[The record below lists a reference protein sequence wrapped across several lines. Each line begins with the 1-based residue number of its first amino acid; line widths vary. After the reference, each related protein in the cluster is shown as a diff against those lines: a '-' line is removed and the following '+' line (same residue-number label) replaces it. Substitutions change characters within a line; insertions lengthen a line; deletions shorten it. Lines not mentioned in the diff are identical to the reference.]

1 MPDRRNNYND
11 NAPSQSQYDG
21 TADLINKY
29 SQSLDKSAQSL
40 KIAAQSYEKTS
51 NSAVK
56 DYKSTTNYLVDMMV
70 KTAKAFGKDIDDL
83 ESSMKKHNEEKK
95 KQDTESGEKL
105 AGHLEEAYKTGSNSL
120 QRWGKAFANQ
130 LNLVGTAIIGRYKTA
145 ANSVLSSYESSLSEI
160 TVKMFD
166 SNSEYTAAMQK
177 ATRDIRDMDLTKQF
191 SQVDFTESLKEV
203 LAQGIRD
210 VGDQQISTS
219 DMALENLITNK
230 LTPYISTSNRTYVR
244 MTKELGKSF
253 TENITGLASLLEDK
267 YGAEALENNQLSTSI
282 EEFIPVIQGFAKEQG
297 LDSNQITNSMMQT
310 MSVVASQYGEAEAE
324 NFRSQ
329 IVTALQDPTSASA
342 LMQSA
347 LQGADVGSI
356 LNDPMKLAQ
365 RYYSGVE
372 SYTGMSN
379 YGMYAKALGIDPNTI
394 AYVKGYG
401 EGTSSLDAFNDS
413 AISASES
420 LNAYQNKVS
429 ALEGGYGQS
438 KSAQFEKTYENQV
451 AEGVDFLA
459 DRFPHALDNL
469 DIATKVIQ
477 AWFTAWLAGGG
488 NSGSGLGSVKGFVGK
503 SSLGSQLKMLKG
515 GAGLGETFSAGRAG
529 LSGLGTAAAGAS
541 ILGGLVWGGY
551 DAYKAVG
558 RAKQSGTSAA
568 GAGVEG
574 FFTGNSTAGMSDEQ
588 KKDYYSSNGYF
599 SWSDLAKNA
608 GKYALVGGGVGT
620 FAGGPLGTAVGAV
633 AGGALGAV
641 TSAIDQ
647 YLDVR
652 KFKKLQEASEDA
664 AQSIESLKSASNNY
678 ETTVKSTNDS
688 LDDLD
693 IITNRST
700 HTQEEVSSALSDL
713 KSQYPEYLGSIKDV
727 SQLDDSYVQI
737 LKDKIELEKIKAN
750 KEMVDTAES
759 TSVDTSSYSGI
770 ISTTASDFA
779 KWAQSQKSEG
789 DINKGAEGW
798 VSRYAARTGRSVNS
812 VYSDLRSA
820 FGSGVVNQYGN
831 ETTGYQYT
839 FDTSLGSTVG
849 NYDYTATLSES
860 DEQMRK
866 LFQDQWTNKIYQEFL
881 NLRTSYLTEKQRGSS
896 ADYSTPKKLAV
907 DLSKDLQTFYK
918 GLKGQSLSVYE
929 SAYRNQIAE
938 GTEDSPN
945 LDTMFKALGV
955 DIPEYKLGT
964 DKTKEGRAYLHSDE
978 AVLTAN
984 AATKMR
990 SMASGIG
997 GISNL
1002 VDLMYATNRGL
1013 ATATTSTS
1021 DGSSIESP
1029 VLTLL
1034 TSYTKSVTDSL
1045 SSLVSLVGQLVRP
1058 DDNTFP
1064 APKTNRK
1071 LSSYQGV

>member
-83 ESSMKKHNEEKK
+83 ESSMKKNNEEKK
-95 KQDTESGEKL
+95 KQDTENGEKL
-105 AGHLEEAYKTGSNSL
+105 AGHLEEAYKTGSNNL

-145 ANSVLSSYESSLSEI
+145 ASSVLSSYESSLSEI

-420 LNAYQNKVS
+420 LNAYQNKVD

-459 DRFPHALDNL
+459 DKFPHALDNL
-469 DIATKVIQ
+469 EIATRVIQ

-503 SSLGSQLKMLKG
+503 SSLGSQLEMLKG

-529 LSGLGTAAAGAS
+529 LSGLGTAAGVAS

-558 RAKQSGTSAA
+558 RAKQSGTNAV

-599 SWSDLAKNA
+599 SWSDLTKNA
-608 GKYALVGGGVGT
+608 GKYALVGGGAGT
-620 FAGGPLGTAVGAV
+620 FAGGPLGTAIGAV
-633 AGGALGAV
+633 AGGALGAA

-647 YLDVR
+647 IVNAHDYKQLE
-652 KFKKLQEASEDA
+652 KASEA
-664 AQSIESLKSASNNY
+664 ASESLANLKQASSDY
-678 ETTVKSTNDS
+678 ESTLKETDETQSN
-688 LDDLD
+688 LD
-693 IITNRST
+693 IIQKNLGKST
-700 HTQEEVSSALSDL
+700 DDTEKAFVAL
-713 KSQYPEYLGSIKDV
+713 KSQYPEYLTGLTSSKEVNQELIDVINKRIEAEKLESLKKTQESAEEAAKDEVKKLKGEIKVSTKDSATDASKEFYNYVSGLGGSISKD
-727 SQLDDSYVQI
+727 D
-737 LKDKIELEKIKAN
+737 
-750 KEMVDTAES
+750 AES
-759 TSVDTSSYSGI
+759 WVNEYVSNHKGTDASSVWKDLQGSYKYSWGKYTVKDSMKGKSSVTEDLNKLVLSEFASDSVLMQLYGNVVQAYNSLYDDKGKLKQGLSEADRSSYSDLL
-770 ISTTASDFA
+770 SSSASSFKDLYD
-779 KWAQSQKSEG
+779 SEKSEFG
-789 DINKGAEGW
+789 KKSSKAAINFANEAKNSFGNSKLVDMLKAG
-798 VSRYAARTGRSVNS
+798 SV
-812 VYSDLRSA
+812 
-820 FGSGVVNQYGN
+820 
-831 ETTGYQYT
+831 
-839 FDTSLGSTVG
+839 
-849 NYDYTATLSES
+849 
-860 DEQMRK
+860 
-866 LFQDQWTNKIYQEFL
+866 EF
-881 NLRTSYLTEKQRGSS
+881 S
-896 ADYSTPKKLAV
+896 
-907 DLSKDLQTFYK
+907 
-918 GLKGQSLSVYE
+918 
-929 SAYRNQIAE
+929 
-938 GTEDSPN
+938 
-945 LDTMFKALGV
+945 
-955 DIPEYKLGT
+955 YKLGT
-964 DKTKEGRAYLHSDE
+964 DKTKEGRAYLHDDE

-1013 ATATTSTS
+1013 ATATTSVS